1 MTKQEALY
9 SFWNGFGLK
18 AYEETTVPT
27 GAKAPEFPYIT
38 YSVSTDSIG
47 NDVGLSASLWYYSKS
62 WKAPA
67 EKADE
72 IAAAIGR
79 SGRSIRFEGGTLW
92 IRRGSPFS
100 QNMSDDSSDMVR
112 RVYLNV
118 IAEFI
123 SNN

>member
-1 MTKQEALY
+1 MTKQEALH
-9 SFWNGFGLK
+9 SFWSGFGLEV
-18 AYEETTVPT
+18 YEETTVPT
-27 GAKAPEFPYIT
+27 GEKAPDFPYIT

-47 NDVGLSASLWYYSKS
+47 NDVGLSASLWYYSKF
-62 WKAPA
+62 WGAPA
-67 EKADE
+67 DKADE

-79 SGRSIRFEGGTLW
+79 NGKSIRFDGGTLW

-100 QNMSDDSSDMVR
+100 QNMSDDSSDRVR